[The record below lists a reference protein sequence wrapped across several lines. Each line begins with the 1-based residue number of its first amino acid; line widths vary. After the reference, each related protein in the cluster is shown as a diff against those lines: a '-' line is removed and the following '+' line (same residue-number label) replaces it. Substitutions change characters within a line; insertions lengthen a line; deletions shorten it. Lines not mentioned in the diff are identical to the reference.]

1 MTSPLLEVRDLRTYF
16 ATERGEARAVDGI
29 SFQVQEGETVA
40 LVGESGCGKS
50 VTALSILRLL
60 PQPPGRLLAGSS
72 VQLRGEELVCATES
86 RLRDVRGGEISM
98 IFQEPMTSLNPL
110 LTIGQQVSEA
120 IREHA
125 AMSTAPGER
134 EGVAI
139 RRAAIEWLDRVGIPD
154 PAHRYGHYP
163 HQLSG
168 GMRQRVMIAMALST
182 RPSLLIAD
190 EPTTALDVTV
200 QAQILELLAS
210 IQRELETAV
219 LLITHDLCVVAHVAD
234 RVLVMYA
241 GQIVEEA
248 SVDALFRSPQH
259 PYTEGSV
266 ESGWLRSRATCRAR
280 PRGRP
285 AAGSGR
291 AAPTPGAV
299 AGTLPTSVRPAR
311 PSRPPCAAGWS
322 TNRSG
327 EADPVSGGGSPLV
340 GARSANHDRR
350 AHGRSRR
357 LRGVRRERRG
367 STSPSGS
374 GRTRSV
380 LHPAGPLGSGA
391 ASGSRGGCL
400 TSDHER

>member
-210 IQRELETAV
+210 LQRELETAV

-259 PYTEGSV
+259 PYTEGLLQAIPDLD
-266 ESGWLRSRATCRAR
+266 E
-280 PRGRP
+280 
-285 AAGSGR
+285 
-291 AAPTPGAV
+291 
-299 AGTLPTSVRPAR
+299 
-311 PSRPPCAAGWS
+311 
-322 TNRSG
+322 
-327 EADPVSGGGSPLV
+327 
-340 GARSANHDRR
+340 
-350 AHGRSRR
+350 
-357 LRGVRRERRG
+357 RRERLAEIPGNVPRATAWPPG
-367 STSPSGS
+367 CRFRPRCPYAWSRCRDAPDLGPTGPAEQASVRCWLVDEPERRSGS
-374 GRTRSV
+374 GFGWRK
-380 LHPAGPLGSGA
+380 PA
-391 ASGSRGGCL
+391 SRGAVG
-400 TSDHER
+400 EP